1 MHIPEGEPAGESI
14 KTTVWCSR
22 RDVLTRPIYPL
33 LIVYH
38 SLQSLPYCP
47 TSMSAVDLTQPSNA
61 TEDNRANRMRRSSQA
76 AEDHINTLL
85 PPIKQTIQAYLES
98 DAGLPLWEPSAV
110 PANVVEHIRSLKIPA
125 LPSSPHLP
133 SLLLHNIGGPFL
145 GLDHRVQKL
154 FDENRTTHT

>member
-1 MHIPEGEPAGESI
+1 MDRTRSGES
-14 KTTVWCSR
+14 
-22 RDVLTRPIYPL
+22 
-33 LIVYH
+33 
-38 SLQSLPYCP
+38 
-47 TSMSAVDLTQPSNA
+47 DLTKASSTVN
-61 TEDNRANRMRRSSQA
+61 NR
-76 AEDHINTLL
+76 INILL
-85 PPIKQTIQAYLES
+85 PPIEKAIQAYLES

-125 LPSSPHLP
+125 LPDSLHLP